1 MLTAIR
7 NWVVQTMMKGQTGVV
22 RTLPKPQIIELN
34 TQITAERMMRNGINP
49 NDMKTVGQVE
59 NVVKQIDTPKVNVNP
74 GVTGVKKADV
84 LDMEGNKI
92 PEGSGIMGGKEVKE
106 SDAAIKARIEADNE
120 KGLASMKK
128 KLEDP
133 EEKADGGRIG
143 LKGGT
148 ILNFLKS
155 IGKTM
160 NEKSPA
166 KVYTDYLKSV
176 KKRAQEGDMKTLA
189 PEMGIIAGGGILTN
203 RFLKKKLE
211 KMNEAAKAEVE
222 EKADGG
228 RIGLLAG
235 SVPKISAAISAVLKN
250 KKKVQQAVDNIFP
263 TGDYKYDAEM
273 AADALVELNPKDFNN
288 LLREDLSDEISSE
301 IYGAVLKPIMSN
313 MAEMRELR
321 KATRPEKTLQS
332 MKEGKGIDISDPEIS
347 EEFTRFMKER
357 DPEGYKKLEQTV
369 ELSNFKTKGRKENSD
384 GGRIGLK
391 AGMTKRGFLKLMGG
405 VGASIGAAKS
415 GIFSGLGKGAG
426 KTVAKEVAKEAAG
439 TYPPPYFFKLA
450 EKIKFMGDDVT
461 RGAATQ
467 EREVV
472 TSYKDYMMTEDL
484 GTGNIVIRKRNE
496 GVFYDQDGIVSDEY
510 IIYKPGQADEL
521 TKGKK
526 PPAEYE
532 EYTVRPDGDGKLT
545 DSEDGLDNLDEI
557 LEEVGDTD
565 SMTIKKASGG
575 IARMLGE

>member
-1 MLTAIR
+1 MVTAIR

-22 RTLPKPQIIELN
+22 RTLPKNDLIELN
-34 TQITAERMMRNGINP
+34 TQITIERMLRNGINP
-49 NDMKTVGQVE
+49 DDMKTVGQVD

-92 PEGSGIMGGKEVKE
+92 PEGSGIMGGKEIKE

-120 KGLASMKK
+120 KNITSMKK
-128 KLEDP
+128 KLDDP

-148 ILNFLKS
+148 FLNFLKN

-211 KMNEAAKAEVE
+211 KMNEAAKADVTK
-222 EKADGG
+222 KADGG

-332 MKEGKGIDISDPEIS
+332 MKEGKGIDISDPEIAD
-347 EEFTRFMKER
+347 EFTTFMKER
-357 DPEGYKKLEQTV
+357 DPKGYKELEQKV

-391 AGMTKRGFLKLMGG
+391 AGMTKRGFLKLMGS
-405 VGASIGAAKS
+405 VGAGIGAAKS

-426 KTVAKEVAKEAAG
+426 KTVAKEVAKQTTS

-450 EKIKFMGDDVT
+450 EKIKFMGDDAV
-461 RGAATQ
+461 ATQ
-467 EREVV
+467 DKAIAK
-472 TSYKDYMMTEDL
+472 TYKDYVLEEDFA
-484 GTGNIVIRKRNE
+484 GNIEIKKTNY
-496 GVFYDQDGIVSDEY
+496 GMFGDEVAPTEEVY
-510 IIYKPGQADEL
+510 MSYRVDDVPV
-521 TKGKK
+521 KGKK
-526 PPAEYE
+526 GSTKVEEYD
-532 EYTVRPDGDGKLT
+532 EYTVRPDEDGKMK
-545 DSEDGLDNLDEI
+545 DVEDGVTQDVIDDA
-557 LEEVGDTD
+557 GDPD
-565 SMTIKKASGG
+565 SMTLKKASGG